1 MLSKSAREIL
11 IVALANAAIGKEV
24 ADAIDAGG
32 GGGQEITGAASSIVT
47 DNLSNNKVLV
57 SNASGKV
64 AASNVSSS
72 ELSNLS
78 GLTSNIQDQLDGKV
92 SKSGD
97 SMSGNLTFSLLT
109 EGDPALS
116 SIEIKYDNVHVD
128 RADPEAGYQYTS
140 DIFGG
145 QLDLSNAS
153 VGYNATAS
161 YRNDGAEII
170 VNDSEKETTITLS
183 TDLIGVDSYDIA
195 TSTNETIIA
204 SKIEGFLHFN
214 FDGTTNNPVMPTVD
228 YQMTPKKYVDDG
240 LASKFNNPTGT
251 AADYIAGDGTIIPF
265 PSVAA
270 ADRLVTTGYNATGA
284 PIPKMS
290 VVYLDG
296 PQGNLP
302 KMVLA
307 QANNEANSSLTYGIT
322 QSAIGNMNS
331 GIIVEA
337 GRLENLNT
345 NIAGWN
351 EGDILYLS
359 PTVPGGITAVRP
371 LAPDQ
376 LVFVGVLVRKHPTQG
391 VIQVKIQNGYELD
404 ELHNVQISTT
414 PSNGAVL
421 AYDSVTDLWKPNT
434 TKLTKGTKTILC
446 IDNGD
451 YATGQAAIDAATGGD
466 TILFGI
472 KTGGWGDLVIPAGKT
487 LSLVGLNSPRYPGIT
502 AQIGSITFSP
512 TTGANPNL
520 NELHL
525 ANLYII
531 APAGSSAIT
540 FGGTAPA
547 RLRADGC
554 YIYSNTVTGI
564 VISNTNATFSSAVF
578 QDCEIQ
584 SSTSTNTHVT
594 SASRLVTFS
603 RCVFNNGNK
612 AADVTG
618 GILEIGLS
626 RLEVNSASAIVTAS
640 SGALAPTY
648 VSLGNCLIYNTT
660 ANGSGISLTQGAQS
674 LTFVNVSNVFNILA
688 GTGYCVTGTGTHAYS
703 YPTFAG
709 TNVKFRNTLTN
720 VPLTT
725 TPTLAP

>member
-1 MLSKSAREIL
+1 METKIQVNYTSRDYVSIRQDLINYLRTFFPDQWQDFNVASPGMALVELNAYVGDLLSYLADKKFNELFLDGLTERVSAYRLAKTLGYKVPGVRPAISIMDLSIEVPVTADGPDLNYTPIL
-11 IVALANAAIGKEV
+11 RPGLQLR
-24 ADAIDAGG
+24 
-32 GGGQEITGAASSIVT
+32 GGGQV
-47 DNLSNNKVLV
+47 
-57 SNASGKV
+57 
-64 AASNVSSS
+64 
-72 ELSNLS
+72 
-78 GLTSNIQDQLDGKV
+78 
-92 SKSGD
+92 
-97 SMSGNLTFSLLT
+97 
-109 EGDPALS
+109 
-116 SIEIKYDNVHVD
+116 
-128 RADPEAGYQYTS
+128 
-140 DIFGG
+140 
-145 QLDLSNAS
+145 
-153 VGYNATAS
+153 
-161 YRNDGAEII
+161 
-170 VNDSEKETTITLS
+170 
-183 TDLIGVDSYDIA
+183 
-195 TSTNETIIA
+195 
-204 SKIEGFLHFN
+204 
-214 FDGTTNNPVMPTVD
+214 
-228 YQMTPKKYVDDG
+228 
-240 LASKFNNPTGT
+240 
-251 AADYIAGDGTIIPF
+251 
-265 PSVAA
+265 
-270 ADRLVTTGYNATGA
+270 
-284 PIPKMS
+284 
-290 VVYLDG
+290 
-296 PQGNLP
+296 
-302 KMVLA
+302 
-307 QANNEANSSLTYGIT
+307 
-322 QSAIGNMNS
+322 
-331 GIIVEA
+331 
-337 GRLENLNT
+337 
-345 NIAGWN
+345 
-351 EGDILYLS
+351 
-359 PTVPGGITAVRP
+359 
-371 LAPDQ
+371 
-376 LVFVGVLVRKHPTQG
+376 
-391 VIQVKIQNGYELD
+391 
-404 ELHNVQISTT
+404 
-414 PSNGAVL
+414 
-421 AYDSVTDLWKPNT
+421 
-434 TKLTKGTKTILC
+434 
-446 IDNGD
+446 
-451 YATGQAAIDAATGGD
+451 
-466 TILFGI
+466 LFGI

-594 SASRLVTFS
+594 SACRLVTFS

-612 AADVTG
+612 AVDVTG

-626 RLEVNSASAIVTAS
+626 RLEVNSAGAIVTAS

-674 LTFVNVSNVFNILA
+674 LTFINVSNVFNILA